1 MIVSIVEVVLVFVVV
16 PFVSLV
22 FFLLKDHLVLL
33 CDVVSIASVAFIVPV
48 DVGVVIVVVIV
59 VVVYVVFIVC

>member
-1 MIVSIVEVVLVFVVV
+1 MV

-59 VVVYVVFIVC
+59 VVIYVVFIVC